1 MLDAQPPTQPVD
13 DVVAPLSVHIRD
25 CIVLILDRVTRYPRA
40 RFSTLLRSA
49 RSRQEVIVTFLALLE
64 LIKQQRVRASQ
75 ERPFGEIYLEARCPD
90 PGVAT
95 DTAEPD
101 TSYDD

>member
-1 MLDAQPPTQPVD
+1 M
-13 DVVAPLSVHIRD
+13 VAPLSVHIRD
-25 CIVLILDRVTRYPRA
+25 CIALILDRVARYPRA

-75 ERPFGEIYLEARCPD
+75 ERPFGEIYLEGPRSRSGCD
-90 PGVAT
+90 L
-95 DTAEPD
+95 DTLELE